1 MSTIAPG
8 QWVRLRYRMFDSSGL
23 ALEPV
28 PRELTY
34 LHGGFGELLSALE
47 EALEGRGEDE
57 SVSAYLEPGA
67 AFGDYEPG
75 LIQLVPRSALPA
87 EIEPGMTFEG
97 VPGQASDGRLYVATD
112 VTADTVVLDAN
123 HPLAGMAVR
132 FEIEIQEVW
141 PASEEEVGA
150 ERERIAQ
157 AAK

>member
-8 QWVRLRYRMFDSSGL
+8 QWVRLRYRMFDSAGL

-34 LHGGFGELLSALE
+34 LHGGFGELLGALE
-47 EALEGRGEDE
+47 KALEGRGEGE
-57 SVSAYLEPGA
+57 SVSAYLEPEA
-67 AFGDYEPG
+67 AFGNYDPD

-112 VTADTVVLDAN
+112 VTADTVVIDAN

-132 FEIEIQEVW
+132 FEIEVLEVW

-150 ERERIAQ
+150 ERERLAQ
-157 AAK
+157 AAR